1 MPRYNYYCS
10 LCEQV
15 SVYRLGINEEP
26 NECVICH
33 STGSLSKTFSN
44 STFVSNSNVVHVES
58 KVGDLTKKYIGE
70 NLLMEDSTK
79 AVADHYD
86 NSAETYHLQ
95 YEGTSLSDITTWT

>member
-58 KVGDLTKKYIGE
+58 KVGDLTKKYI
-70 NLLMEDSTK
+70 EDNRK
-79 AVADHYD
+79 ILEEQIKEAKK
-86 NSAETYHLQ
+86 EE
-95 YEGTSLSDITTWT
+95 YEPPRK

>member
-58 KVGDLTKKYIGE
+58 KVGDLTKKYI
-70 NLLMEDSTK
+70 EDNRK
-79 AVADHYD
+79 ILEEQIKEAKK
-86 NSAETYHLQ
+86 EE
-95 YEGTSLSDITTWT
+95 YEPS

>member
-33 STGSLSKTFSN
+33 STGSLTKTFSN

-58 KVGDLTKKYIGE
+58 KVGDLTKKYI
-70 NLLMEDSTK
+70 EDNRKILEEQIKK
-79 AVADHYD
+79 AKK
-86 NSAETYHLQ
+86 EE
-95 YEGTSLSDITTWT
+95 YEPS